1 MQTATS
7 ILQLPNFRNYV
18 IARLSISF
26 GVSMLSTAVFKQVFD
41 LTQNELSLGW
51 VGLSEFLPFA
61 AVILYAGYLTD
72 RVNQKY
78 IIQICNI
85 VYMFCAIG
93 LYLLSNQYKSFL
105 QTSNAFPIFA
115 IMFVIGIL
123 RGFLSPAQSAF
134 MVRLIPRKFF
144 PEAAVWHTITWHLSS
159 IVAPALAGLLL
170 GIWKSPSF
178 IYLLTA
184 FLALSN
190 VFLLFLI
197 QPIENTE
204 PKAAQNE
211 GIVKSVSEGLRFVFN
226 NQIILGSLALD
237 MFAVLF
243 GGAVAVLPAYASKVL
258 FVDDFGYGLL
268 RAAPAVGALLTG
280 FVMAG
285 KPPRLGA
292 GRKLLYAV
300 AGFGI
305 CTLIFA
311 VSSNFWLSLLA
322 LAGTGA
328 FDNVS
333 MVIRGSIVPLFTPE
347 EMRGRVSSVNG
358 LFIGSSN
365 ELGAFES
372 GVAAWAVGLVPSVVI
387 GGFMTLLVVSI
398 TWLKAPKL
406 RDMDLPN

>member
-1 MQTATS
+1 
-7 ILQLPNFRNYV
+7 
-18 IARLSISF
+18 
-26 GVSMLSTAVFKQVFD
+26 
-41 LTQNELSLGW
+41 
-51 VGLSEFLPFA
+51 
-61 AVILYAGYLTD
+61 
-72 RVNQKY
+72 
-78 IIQICNI
+78 
-85 VYMFCAIG
+85 
-93 LYLLSNQYKSFL
+93 
-105 QTSNAFPIFA
+105 
-115 IMFVIGIL
+115 
-123 RGFLSPAQSAF
+123 
-134 MVRLIPRKFF
+134 
-144 PEAAVWHTITWHLSS
+144 
-159 IVAPALAGLLL
+159 
-170 GIWKSPSF
+170 
-178 IYLLTA
+178 
-184 FLALSN
+184 
-190 VFLLFLI
+190 
-197 QPIENTE
+197 
-204 PKAAQNE
+204 
-211 GIVKSVSEGLRFVFN
+211 
-226 NQIILGSLALD
+226 
-237 MFAVLF
+237 
-243 GGAVAVLPAYASKVL
+243 VL

>member
-1 MQTATS
+1 MSNAFS

-18 IARLSISF
+18 LSRLALNF
-26 GVSMLSTAVFKQVFD
+26 GVNMLSTVVFKQVFD
-41 LTQNELSLGW
+41 ITKDELSLGL

-72 RVNQKY
+72 RLNQKY

-85 VYMFCAIG
+85 VYMLCATA
-93 LYLLSNQYKSFL
+93 LFLLTTQFSHLL
-105 QTSNAFPIFA
+105 QIYGVTPILM
-115 IMFVIGIL
+115 IMFVVGIL

-134 MVRLIPRKFF
+134 MVRLIPRELF

-170 GIWKSPSF
+170 AYWKSPAEV
-178 IYLLTA
+178 YLLTA
-184 FLALSN
+184 SLAFLN
-190 VFLLFLI
+190 VCLLFFIHPL
-197 QPIENTE
+197 PNTE
-204 PKAAQNE
+204 PKKQQKE
-211 GIVKSVSEGLRFVFN
+211 GIGKSVGEGLRFVFN

-243 GGAVAVLPAYASKVL
+243 GGAVAVLPAFAEKIL
-258 FVDDFGYGLL
+258 LTDDFGYGLL
-268 RAAPAVGALLTG
+268 RAAPAVGALLMG
-280 FVMAG
+280 LVMAG

-292 GRKLLYAV
+292 GRKLLFAV
-300 AGFGI
+300 AGFGV
-305 CTLIFA
+305 CTVVFA
-311 VSSNFWLSLLA
+311 LSSNFWLSLLA

-347 EMRGRVSSVNG
+347 AMRGRVSAVNG

-372 GVAAWAVGLVPSVVI
+372 GVAAWAFGLVPSVVV
-387 GGFMTLLVVSI
+387 GGFMTLLVVAV
-398 TWLKAPKL
+398 TWYKAPKL
-406 RDMDLPN
+406 RDMDLPD